1 MITVGFDLDMTL
13 IDSVDTIVDSL
24 VAVVQ
29 ERGKSV
35 DPQAI
40 RDTIGM
46 PFPLVLPTLVP
57 DDDPEELLAAY
68 RAHYRVHGVPK
79 TKAMPGSIDAVK
91 AVRDA
96 GGRVV
101 VVTAKQGITAIG
113 ALKAAGFVFEDE
125 DVVAEVFSEEKGI
138 SLKEFGAQIYVGDHP
153 GDVKGAKVANALC
166 VAVPTGPTSAAE
178 LLETGADVVLYGGLA
193 EFRDWF
199 QGWLAAR

>member
-79 TKAMPGSIDAVK
+79 TKAMPGAIDAVQ

-101 VVTAKQGITAIG
+101 VVTAKQGITAMLWQKYSQKKKESH
-113 ALKAAGFVFEDE
+113 LKN
-125 DVVAEVFSEEKGI
+125 
-138 SLKEFGAQIYVGDHP
+138 L
-153 GDVKGAKVANALC
+153 
-166 VAVPTGPTSAAE
+166 
-178 LLETGADVVLYGGLA
+178 GLRFMWVTTQ
-193 EFRDWF
+193 EM
-199 QGWLAAR
+199 